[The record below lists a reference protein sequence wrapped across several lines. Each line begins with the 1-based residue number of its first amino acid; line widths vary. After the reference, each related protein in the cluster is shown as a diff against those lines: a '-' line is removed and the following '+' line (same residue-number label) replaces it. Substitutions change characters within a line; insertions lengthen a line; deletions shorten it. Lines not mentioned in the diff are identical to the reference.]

1 MGATIEGLYRQD
13 IYEIPTDA
21 IRELIINAMVYRS
34 YLDYGTIQIAVYDN
48 QLEITS
54 SGKLPMG
61 QTLER
66 MKEGYSKIRNEA
78 LAHAFSYMNLIE
90 HWGSGIPR
98 IIGKVKAAGLREPEF
113 IGGDVDLRINIYRE
127 QIEPVD
133 DVPDTIER
141 LPDNEQMK
149 HIYKDVLE
157 NGSITTARAA
167 ELLGVKQRRA
177 RAVLLDMVKKN
188 YLKKE
193 GAARSTIY
201 VKNL

>member
-1 MGATIEGLYRQD
+1 MPNINKKVPDT
-13 IYEIPTDA
+13 TD
-21 IRELIINAMVYRS
+21 NMP
-34 YLDYGTIQIAVYDN
+34 DTD
-48 QLEITS
+48 
-54 SGKLPMG
+54 K
-61 QTLER
+61 
-66 MKEGYSKIRNEA
+66 
-78 LAHAFSYMNLIE
+78 
-90 HWGSGIPR
+90 
-98 IIGKVKAAGLREPEF
+98 KVPY
-113 IGGDVDLRINIYRE
+113 N
-127 QIEPVD
+127 VD

>member
-1 MGATIEGLYRQD
+1 
-13 IYEIPTDA
+13 
-21 IRELIINAMVYRS
+21 
-34 YLDYGTIQIAVYDN
+34 
-48 QLEITS
+48 
-54 SGKLPMG
+54 
-61 QTLER
+61 
-66 MKEGYSKIRNEA
+66 
-78 LAHAFSYMNLIE
+78 MNLIE
-90 HWGSGIPR
+90 YWGSGIPR
-98 IIGKVKAAGLREPEF
+98 IIGKVKVAGLREPEF

-201 VKNL
+201 VKNTKRR

>member
-1 MGATIEGLYRQD
+1 
-13 IYEIPTDA
+13 
-21 IRELIINAMVYRS
+21 
-34 YLDYGTIQIAVYDN
+34 
-48 QLEITS
+48 
-54 SGKLPMG
+54 
-61 QTLER
+61 
-66 MKEGYSKIRNEA
+66 
-78 LAHAFSYMNLIE
+78 MNLIE
-90 HWGSGIPR
+90 YWGSGIPR
-98 IIGKVKAAGLREPEF
+98 IIGKVKVAGLREPEF

-188 YLKKE
+188 YLK
-193 GAARSTIY
+193 RRCSTKY
-201 VKNL
+201 DLCKKFMNGDVMDCE

>member
-1 MGATIEGLYRQD
+1 
-13 IYEIPTDA
+13 
-21 IRELIINAMVYRS
+21 
-34 YLDYGTIQIAVYDN
+34 
-48 QLEITS
+48 
-54 SGKLPMG
+54 
-61 QTLER
+61 
-66 MKEGYSKIRNEA
+66 
-78 LAHAFSYMNLIE
+78 MNLIE
-90 HWGSGIPR
+90 YWGSGIPR
-98 IIGKVKAAGLREPEF
+98 IIGKVKVAGLREPEF

-201 VKNL
+201 VRTTEKR

>member
-1 MGATIEGLYRQD
+1 
-13 IYEIPTDA
+13 
-21 IRELIINAMVYRS
+21 
-34 YLDYGTIQIAVYDN
+34 
-48 QLEITS
+48 
-54 SGKLPMG
+54 
-61 QTLER
+61 
-66 MKEGYSKIRNEA
+66 
-78 LAHAFSYMNLIE
+78 MNLIE
-90 HWGSGIPR
+90 YWGSGIPR
-98 IIGKVKAAGLREPEF
+98 IIGKVKVAGLREPEF

-201 VKNL
+201 VKNLRMAM

>member
-1 MGATIEGLYRQD
+1 MNIIEY
-13 IYEIPTDA
+13 
-21 IRELIINAMVYRS
+21 
-34 YLDYGTIQIAVYDN
+34 
-48 QLEITS
+48 
-54 SGKLPMG
+54 
-61 QTLER
+61 
-66 MKEGYSKIRNEA
+66 
-78 LAHAFSYMNLIE
+78 
-90 HWGSGIPR
+90 WGSGIPR
-98 IIGKVKAAGLREPEF
+98 IIGKVKVAGLREPEF

-201 VKNL
+201 VRTTEKR